1 MPGLSFFLLFRRSMP
16 KYPALVIAGGEVR
29 KDGLTSDT
37 ACLRIPDGLHLGRGG
52 DNEDVVVAIVAIAA
66 AFVVV
71 VVVVVV
77 VYDEDGGID
86 VCQGFVRGKGDVG
99 GDDDE
104 DDASLSIVPLS

>member
-1 MPGLSFFLLFRRSMP
+1 MP

-71 VVVVVV
+71 VV
-77 VYDEDGGID
+77 YDKDGGID
-86 VCQGFVRGKGDVG
+86 VCQGVVRGKGDVG